1 MNSALETSHEPG
13 SALAVSAESVQGDAL
28 CGLPVTIVERRP
40 GWHCIDVRE
49 LWRYREL
56 LFLLAWRDIQVR
68 YKQTLLGA
76 AWAVL
81 QPLATM
87 LVFCLF
93 LGRFTAAP
101 EDGVPY
107 PLVVLAGLIPWTFFA
122 NAMSSAS

>member
-1 MNSALETSHEPG
+1 M
-13 SALAVSAESVQGDAL
+13 
-28 CGLPVTIVERRP
+28 CGLPLTIVERRP

-87 LVFCLF
+87 LS
-93 LGRFTAAP
+93 RQRWH
-101 EDGVPY
+101 GVTRHQPR
-107 PLVVLAGLIPWTFFA
+107 
-122 NAMSSAS
+122 SR